1 MGIIDIIWLIFVIS
15 AFQPLIQ
22 QRALLARRVQAIRRL
37 EKRRGS
43 RVITLIHRQ
52 EAFSFFGLPFA
63 RYIDIDDSEQVL
75 RAIELTAPDVP
86 IDLVLHTPG
95 GLVLASQQIANA
107 LLAHPAKVTAVV
119 PHHAMSGGT
128 LIALA
133 ADEILLSPSAVLGPV
148 DPQFG
153 RHPAASILTVLER
166 KDINEIDD
174 ETLIMAD
181 VSRKAINQI
190 RETISR
196 LLMRGGSDTAAAEK
210 LAHLLSEGHWTHD
223 YPITAEIAKDLGLPV
238 ATDPPEEVRQIIRL
252 YPQPRGHRP
261 AVEYIPVPY
270 NPSRSSDHRD

>member
-1 MGIIDIIWLIFVIS
+1 VPSSSPRRTSPSTSSCTHRVAWSWPPSRSRTPCSLI
-15 AFQPLIQ
+15 PP
-22 QRALLARRVQAIRRL
+22 R
-37 EKRRGS
+37 
-43 RVITLIHRQ
+43 
-52 EAFSFFGLPFA
+52 
-63 RYIDIDDSEQVL
+63 
-75 RAIELTAPDVP
+75 
-86 IDLVLHTPG
+86 
-95 GLVLASQQIANA
+95 
-107 LLAHPAKVTAVV
+107 
-119 PHHAMSGGT
+119 

-148 DPQFG
+148 DPQLG
-153 RHPAASILTVLER
+153 RHPAASVLTVLER

-238 ATDPPEEVRQIIRL
+238 ATDPPDEVRQIIRL

>member
-22 QRALLARRVQAIRRL
+22 QRALFARRVQAIRRL

-63 RYIDIDDSEQVL
+63 RYIDIDDSEEVL

-95 GLVLASQQIANA
+95 GMVLASQQIANA
-107 LLAHPAKVTAVV
+107 LLSHPAKVTAVV

-148 DPQFG
+148 DPQLG
-153 RHPAASILTVLER
+153 RHPAASVLTVLER

-238 ATDPPEEVRQIIRL
+238 ATDPPDEVRQIIRL

-270 NPSRSSDHRD
+270 NPSRSSAYRD